1 MLVYDNPE
9 SIAYKCE
16 YAMERELGGVMIWAL
31 GYDVTSNGQELIQ
44 SIDENYLHTEM
55 EPKDLNP
62 SGFSLKAYPN
72 PFNQS
77 CKIVVNLSHNDFT
90 TINMYDILG
99 NKVDQIANEALDA
112 GEHIFY
118 WNAFNQTS
126 GIYFIKLFNS
136 YSIQTHKI
144 MLIK

>member
-1 MLVYDNPE
+1 
-9 SIAYKCE
+9 
-16 YAMERELGGVMIWAL
+16 
-31 GYDVTSNGQELIQ
+31 
-44 SIDENYLHTEM
+44 M

-112 GEHIFY
+112 GEHVFY